1 MAPRPPAAKPLLR
14 AVTSLLPAATS
25 LLPYPRSFLGLLL
38 AGFTMV
44 ALPLVGALAYS
55 AWNTERLADQS
66 RSAVFSASQAARA
79 SRSLVNR
86 IGSIERLAQQV
97 AVLNDPDVSADYA
110 RVHRSFK
117 QVSDELFL
125 LPLEAPQLG
134 ALNKAVQ
141 QEEGLYGLLTA
152 QQRQK
157 HKPADITR
165 LTTELSDTA
174 YEVLNISYLVADR
187 EVLRLRANAETVQR
201 RLILLVVFSTAVALA
216 IALGLTRYIARP
228 IAELDASIRQ
238 LGRADFSRSIT
249 VRGPEDLQTLGERLD
264 WLRRRL
270 AEVEAEKNR
279 FLRHL
284 SHELKTPLTALR
296 EGAELLNDGV
306 AGTLAPAQRQVVTI
320 MRDNSLKLQRLIE
333 DLLDYQRALHAASSL
348 LPRSVALDALVAEAV
363 SGHELAMRA
372 KGQHLVLE
380 AQKAVVEAD
389 PEKLRSI
396 LDNLLGNAVKFTPD
410 GGTISV
416 LAHANGREAVIEVID
431 TGPGV
436 PTEERDSIFDS
447 FFRGRA
453 KASGRIEGTG
463 LGLAIAREFTEAH
476 GGRISVV
483 SGTPGG
489 HFRVTLPRMTAQAL
503 AVAS

>member
-1 MAPRPPAAKPLLR
+1 MA
-14 AVTSLLPAATS
+14 TLLPVS
-25 LLPYPRSFLGLLL
+25 KFSLPYPRSFLGLLL
-38 AGFTMV
+38 AGFTLV

-55 AWNTERLADQS
+55 AWNTERLAEQS

-86 IGSIERLAQQV
+86 IGSIERLAQQA
-97 AVLNDPDVSADYA
+97 AVLDDADVSADYA
-110 RVHRSFK
+110 RVHRSFR

-125 LPLEAPQLG
+125 LPLESPQLG

-141 QEEGLYGLLTA
+141 QEAGLYELLTA
-152 QQRQK
+152 PPRRK
-157 HKPADITR
+157 HSPKEISR

-187 EVLRLRANAETVQR
+187 EVVRLKASAEAVQLRLV
-201 RLILLVVFSTAVALA
+201 LLVIFSTAVALA

-228 IAELDASIRQ
+228 IAELDRAIRQ
-238 LGRADFSRSIT
+238 LGGADFSRPIT
-249 VRGPEDLQTLGERLD
+249 VQGPEDLQTLGERLD

-270 AEVEAEKNR
+270 AELEAEKNR

-296 EGAELLNDGV
+296 EGTELLNDQIG
-306 AGTLAPAQRQVVTI
+306 GPLAPQQQQVVSI
-320 MRDNSLKLQRLIE
+320 MRDNSIKLQRLIE
-333 DLLDYQRALHAASSL
+333 DLLDYQRALHAAASL
-348 LPRSVALDALVAEAV
+348 LPRSVALEALVAQAV
-363 SGHELAMRA
+363 RGHELAMKA
-372 KGQHLVLE
+372 KGQRLVLDLE
-380 AQKAVVEAD
+380 KAVVEAD

-396 LDNLLGNAVKFTPD
+396 LDNLLGNAVKFTPS

-416 LAHANGREAVIEVID
+416 LARANGREATIEVID

-436 PTEERDSIFDS
+436 PSEEREVIFDS

-453 KASGRIEGTG
+453 QASGRIEGTG

-483 SGTPGG
+483 SGTRGG
-489 HFRVTLPRMTAQAL
+489 HFRVTLPRKTELAL
-503 AVAS
+503 AVAA